1 MINISGGFFM
11 PKTRTNKTNLTISY
25 SELSRRYGYDVSVI
39 SREWVNRGLDCTKSE
54 KEIYEW
60 IRTNIIDP
68 LRNTDIKEQID
79 QERLKKLS
87 AERQLAELEL
97 AEKNGLVV
105 STEYIEQ
112 VLTEYLFQVKTAMR
126 AIPSKTYLELFA
138 QTDAKDLR
146 DILKQ
151 HIDSTLFQLG
161 SMEFELPTDEE
172 ILDGNEQEE
181 TNESTDESTSND
193 TTAEDTENE

>member
-1 MINISGGFFM
+1 M

-39 SREWVNRGLDCTKSE
+39 SREWANRGLDCTKSE

>member
-1 MINISGGFFM
+1 M

-39 SREWVNRGLDCTKSE
+39 SREWANRVLDCTKSE

>member
-1 MINISGGFFM
+1 M

-105 STEYIEQ
+105 STEYLEQ

-126 AIPSKTYLELFA
+126 AIPSKSYLELFA

>member
-1 MINISGGFFM
+1 MDISL
-11 PKTRTNKTNLTISY
+11 RSLA
-25 SELSRRYGYDVSVI
+25 RQYGYDESTV
-39 SREWVNRGLDCTKSE
+39 RTWVE
-54 KEIYEW
+54 KGMPTDTDSNARSW
-60 IRTNIIDP
+60 IVDNVLKP
-68 LRNTDIKEQID
+68 LRDTNTKEQIE

-97 AEKNGLVV
+97 EEKQGLVV

-112 VLTEYLFQVKTAMR
+112 ILTEYLFQVKTAIR

-172 ILDGNEQEE
+172 ILEDGEQEE
-181 TNESTDESTSND
+181 SNETTTESTTDNTTS
-193 TTAEDTENE
+193 EDSENK

>member
-1 MINISGGFFM
+1 M

-105 STEYIEQ
+105 STEYLEQ

>member
-1 MINISGGFFM
+1 MNQLA
-11 PKTRTNKTNLTISY
+11 KQ
-25 SELSRRYGYDVSVI
+25 YGYNESTV
-39 SREWVNRGLDCTKSE
+39 REWKAQGMPIGEGTEEADTRA
-54 KEIYEW
+54 W
-60 IRTNIIDP
+60 IVQHVINP
-68 LRNTDIKEQID
+68 LRNTDTREQID
-79 QERLKKLS
+79 QERLRKLK
-87 AERQLAELEL
+87 AEAALSELEL
-97 AEKNGLVV
+97 QVKHGTVV
-105 STEYIEQ
+105 STEYLEQ

-181 TNESTDESTSND
+181 INESTDESTSND
-193 TTAEDTENE
+193 TTAEDSENE

>member
-1 MINISGGFFM
+1 MDISL
-11 PKTRTNKTNLTISY
+11 RSLA
-25 SELSRRYGYDVSVI
+25 RQYGYDESTV
-39 SREWVNRGLDCTKSE
+39 RTWVE
-54 KEIYEW
+54 KGMPIGTDSNARSW
-60 IRTNIIDP
+60 IVDNVLKP
-68 LRNTDIKEQID
+68 LRDTNTKEQIE

-105 STEYIEQ
+105 STEYLEQ
-112 VLTEYLFQVKTAMR
+112 ILTEYLFQVKTAMR

-172 ILDGNEQEE
+172 ILEDGNEQEE
-181 TNESTDESTSND
+181 INTSTNESTAHD
-193 TTAEDTENE
+193 TATEDTENKPMDQ

>member
-1 MINISGGFFM
+1 M
-11 PKTRTNKTNLTISY
+11 PIGQGTEEADTRAWIVQN
-25 SELSRRYGYDVSVI
+25 VI
-39 SREWVNRGLDCTKSE
+39 L
-54 KEIYEW
+54 
-60 IRTNIIDP
+60 P
-68 LRNTDIKEQID
+68 LRNTDTREQID
-79 QERLKKLS
+79 QERLRKLK
-87 AERQLAELEL
+87 AEAALSELEL
-97 AEKNGLVV
+97 QVKHGTVV
-105 STEYIEQ
+105 STEYLEK

-172 ILDGNEQEE
+172 ILEDGIEQEE
-181 TNESTDESTSND
+181 INASTDESTADD
-193 TTAEDTENE
+193 TATEDTENKPMDQ

>member
-1 MINISGGFFM
+1 MS
-11 PKTRTNKTNLTISY
+11 KTRTNKTNLSISY

-39 SREWVNRGLDCTKSE
+39 SREWVGKGLDCTQTES
-54 KEIYEW
+54 EIYEW
-60 IRTNIIDP
+60 ILDNIINP
-68 LRNTDIKEQID
+68 LRNTDTKEQIEL
-79 QERLKKLS
+79 ERLKKLK
-87 AERQLAELEL
+87 AEAALSELEL
-97 AEKNGLVV
+97 QEKSGEVV
-105 STEYIEQ
+105 STEYLEQ

-172 ILDGNEQEE
+172 ILEDGNKQEE
-181 TNESTDESTSND
+181 INESTTENTTDDS
-193 TTAEDTENE
+193 TAEATENKPVDQ

>member
-1 MINISGGFFM
+1 M
-11 PKTRTNKTNLTISY
+11 PKTRTNKTNLSISY

-39 SREWVNRGLDCTKSE
+39 SREWVNRGLDCTKTE
-54 KEIYEW
+54 PEIYEW
-60 IRTNIIDP
+60 IRENVLAP
-68 LRNTDIKEQID
+68 LRNTDTKEQIE
-79 QERLKKLS
+79 QERLKKLK
-87 AERQLAELEL
+87 AEAALAELEL
-97 AEKNGLVV
+97 DEKNGELI
-105 STEYIEQ
+105 STAYIEQ

-146 DILKQ
+146 DLLKTE
-151 HIDSTLFQLG
+151 IDKTLYQLG

-172 ILDGNEQEE
+172 ILEYGNEQDKTYEDI
-181 TNESTDESTSND
+181 TESTTDN

>member
-1 MINISGGFFM
+1 MISMN
-11 PKTRTNKTNLTISY
+11 
-25 SELSRRYGYDVSVI
+25 ELAKQYGYDESTVRQWKAQGMPIGKDADERDTRAWIVQNVI
-39 SREWVNRGLDCTKSE
+39 K
-54 KEIYEW
+54 
-60 IRTNIIDP
+60 P
-68 LRNTDIKEQID
+68 LRETDTKEQIEL
-79 QERLKKLS
+79 ERLKKLK
-87 AERQLAELEL
+87 AEAALAELEL
-97 AEKNGLVV
+97 QEKSGEVI
-105 STEYIEQ
+105 STAYIEQ
-112 VLTEYLFQVKTAMR
+112 VLTEYLFQVKTVMR

-181 TNESTDESTSND
+181 INTSTDESTTDD
-193 TTAEDTENE
+193 TTSEDSENE

>member
-1 MINISGGFFM
+1 MN
-11 PKTRTNKTNLTISY
+11 
-25 SELSRRYGYDVSVI
+25 
-39 SREWVNRGLDCTKSE
+39 
-54 KEIYEW
+54 
-60 IRTNIIDP
+60 P
-68 LRNTDIKEQID
+68 LRNTDTKEQIE
-79 QERLKKLS
+79 QERLKKLK
-87 AERQLAELEL
+87 AEAALAELEL
-97 AEKNGLVV
+97 QEKSGEVV
-105 STEYIEQ
+105 STSYIEQ

-172 ILDGNEQEE
+172 ILEDEQQEE
-181 TNESTDESTSND
+181 SNETITESTTDD
-193 TTAEDTENE
+193 TTAEDTENK

>member
-1 MINISGGFFM
+1 MITLRS
-11 PKTRTNKTNLTISY
+11 LAAQ
-25 SELSRRYGYDVSVI
+25 YGYDESTVRQWKANGMPI
-39 SREWVNRGLDCTKSE
+39 GEGTEEADTRA
-54 KEIYEW
+54 W
-60 IRTNIIDP
+60 IVQNIILP
-68 LRNTDIKEQID
+68 LRNTDTRKQID
-79 QERLKKLS
+79 QERLRKLK
-87 AERQLAELEL
+87 AEAALSELEL
-97 AEKNGLVV
+97 QMKHGTVV
-105 STEYIEQ
+105 STEYLEQ

-172 ILDGNEQEE
+172 ILEDGNEQEE
-181 TNESTDESTSND
+181 INESTTESTPDDATS
-193 TTAEDTENE
+193 EDTENE

>member
-1 MINISGGFFM
+1 M